1 MEKGSVMVKFK
12 CKQIESITEKDF
24 AEFDNRLAIA
34 DEAFRTGNG
43 KGNDFLG
50 WRDLGIR
57 AESEEHQR
65 IKACAKR
72 LREISDVH
80 IVVGIGG
87 SYLGARAVI
96 EYIKT
101 PYHNQLKTG
110 DPEVYFLGNSF
121 SCNELNSVL
130 ALCEGKR
137 VSINVISKSG
147 TTTESSVA
155 FRILR
160 EYMEARYGKK
170 EAAERIVATTD
181 ANRGA
186 LLSLA
191 KQEGYECFV
200 VPDDVGGRFSV
211 LTAVGLLPAA
221 VAGLDTDALLK
232 GAEEQREVIFN
243 SGLESDAYKYAVLR
257 NIMLSRGKTNEL
269 LVSYD
274 PDFRFMSEWF
284 KQLFGESE
292 GKQKKG
298 LFPASVTYSSDL
310 HSLGQFV
317 QDGSPILFETIVH
330 PVKADENS
338 PVIPFDEQNGDG
350 LNFVAGVTMDEIN
363 EKAMLGTMFAHRS
376 GGTDSCIIDFG
387 GKDEKSLGELI
398 YFFFAA
404 CAISGYILDVN
415 PFDQPGVEEY
425 KKNIFALLGKPGYEA
440 GRDELLEKIKS
451 I

>member
-1 MEKGSVMVKFK
+1 MVSLKFRH
-12 CKQIESITEKDF
+12 IENITDADF
-24 AEFDNRLAIA
+24 ATFDERLKAA
-34 DEAFRTGNG
+34 DIAFRERNGAGNE
-43 KGNDFLG
+43 FLG
-50 WRDLGIR
+50 WRDLGVR
-57 AESEEHQR
+57 PEGEEHQQ

-72 LREISDVH
+72 LREICDVL

-96 EYIKT
+96 EYLKT

-121 SCNELNSVL
+121 SGNELNTVL

-137 VSINVISKSG
+137 VAINVISKSG

-160 EYMEARYGKK
+160 EYMEERYGR
-170 EAAERIVATTD
+170 EGAAERIVATTD
-181 ANRGA
+181 AHRGA

-221 VAGLDTDALLK
+221 VAGVDTDALLN
-232 GAEEQREVIFN
+232 GALAQREVVFN
-243 SGLESDAYKYAVLR
+243 SGLESDAYKYAVIR
-257 NIMLSRGKTNEL
+257 NLMLSRGKTNEL

-284 KQLFGESE
+284 KQLYGESE

-317 QDGSPILFETIVH
+317 QDGSPILFETIVRAVN
-330 PVKADENS
+330 PDKNS

-350 LNFVAGVTMDEIN
+350 LNFVAGVSMQEIN
-363 EKAMLGTMFAHRS
+363 EKAMLGTMFAHKD
-376 GGTDSCIIDFG
+376 GGTDSLIIDFG
-387 GKDEKSLGELI
+387 GKDEFSLGELI
-398 YFFFAA
+398 YFFFAG
-404 CAISGYILDVN
+404 CAISGYILGVN

-425 KKNIFALLGKPGYEA
+425 KKNIFALLGKPGYES
-440 GRDELLEKIKS
+440 GRDALLEKIKS

>member
-1 MEKGSVMVKFK
+1 MVNFK
-12 CKQIESITEKDF
+12 YKQMESISDNDF
-24 AEFDNRLAIA
+24 REFDERLAIA
-34 DEAFRTGNG
+34 DELFRNGTG
-43 KGNDFLG
+43 KGSEFIG

-57 AESEEHQR
+57 ADSEEHQK

-72 LREISDVH
+72 LREISDVL

-87 SYLGARAVI
+87 SYLGARAII

-121 SCNELNSVL
+121 SGNELNTVL

-160 EYMEARYGKK
+160 EYMEERYGK
-170 EAAERIVATTD
+170 EGAAERIVATTD

-232 GAEEQREVIFN
+232 GAEEERARILDSELQ
-243 SGLESDAYKYAVLR
+243 SDAYKYAVLR
-257 NIMLSRGKTNEL
+257 NIMLSRGKSNEL
-269 LVSYD
+269 LVCYD
-274 PDFRFMSEWF
+274 PDFRYMAEWF

-317 QDGSPILFETIVH
+317 QDGSPIMFETIVH
-330 PVKADENS
+330 PTTADKDS

-350 LNFVAGVTMDEIN
+350 LNFVAGVTMHEIN
-363 EKAMLGTMFAHRS
+363 EKAMLGTLFAHHA
-376 GGTDSCIIDFG
+376 GGTESGIIDFG

-398 YFFFAA
+398 YFFFTA
-404 CAISGYILDVN
+404 CAISGYILGVN

-425 KKNIFALLGKPGYEA
+425 KKNIFALLGKPGFEA